1 MAQQNKSN
9 SLTEGSVARG
19 MLLFAI
25 PIFISNLFQQLYNAA
40 DSLIVGNF
48 LGGEALAAVG
58 SSGSLIFLLTG
69 FVNGV
74 ALGAGVLIARY
85 FGAKDYDEMKTSVYT
100 SLIGSAVLCAVLML
114 IGLVGCHSLLELINT
129 PEEILAD
136 SSLYL
141 DIYVLGLPFMFFYN
155 IATGIFSALG
165 DSKTPFYFL
174 AVSSLSNIGVDILF
188 VAGLKMGVA
197 GVAWATFLC
206 QGVSCVLAMVVV
218 FRRISAFKSKNKV
231 VLFSWNMLGK
241 VAMVAIPSI
250 LQQSFVSVGNIILQ
264 SVINTFG
271 ASVIAGYSA
280 AVKLNNMVITSFTTL
295 GNGIS
300 NYTSQNMGAGKM
312 DRVHKGFGAGR
323 NLVWII
329 CVPIVLL
336 YFFFG
341 RFLLLLFMNDPQ
353 GPAIDTGMLFLRILS
368 PFYFV
373 VSLKL
378 VTDGILRGCGMMVR
392 FMIATFSDLILRV
405 GIAIVLSSTA
415 LGSTGIWM
423 AWPVGWCIGTG
434 LSLVFY
440 FTAIRKVL
448 AESPAKA
455 EAEGKAAEA
464 RAEAEFAAD
473 AEMETL

>member
-1 MAQQNKSN
+1 MNKD
-9 SLTEGSVARG
+9 LTVGKPSQVLWQFCLPMFGS
-19 MLLFAI
+19 I
-25 PIFISNLFQQLYNAA
+25 IFQQLYNIA
-40 DSLIVGNF
+40 DSLVAGKFI
-48 LGGEALAAVG
+48 GENALAAVG
-58 SSGSLIFLLTG
+58 NSYEITLIF
-69 FVNGV
+69 
-74 ALGAGVLIARY
+74 IAFAFGCNIGCSVIVSRY

-206 QGVSCVLAMVVV
+206 QGCELRAGHGGGVPPHRRLQIQEQGGAVL
-218 FRRISAFKSKNKV
+218 
-231 VLFSWNMLGK
+231 LEH
-241 VAMVAIPSI
+241 
-250 LQQSFVSVGNIILQ
+250 
-264 SVINTFG
+264 
-271 ASVIAGYSA
+271 AGQGGHGRHPQHPA
-280 AVKLNNMVITSFTTL
+280 AELRLCGQHHPAERHQHLWCQRHCRLLCSRQAEQHGHHL
-295 GNGIS
+295 LHHAGQRHS

-440 FTAIRKVL
+440 FAAIRKVL

-455 EAEGKAAEA
+455 EAEGEAAEA

-473 AEMETL
+473 AEMEAL

>member
-1 MAQQNKSN
+1 MNKD
-9 SLTEGSVARG
+9 LTVGKPSQVLWQFCLPMFGS
-19 MLLFAI
+19 I
-25 PIFISNLFQQLYNAA
+25 IFQQLYNIA
-40 DSLIVGNF
+40 DSLVAGKFI
-48 LGGEALAAVG
+48 GENALAAVG
-58 SSGSLIFLLTG
+58 NSYEITLIF
-69 FVNGV
+69 
-74 ALGAGVLIARY
+74 IAFAFGCNIGCSVIVSRY
-85 FGAKDYDEMKTSVYT
+85 FGAKEYDDMKTSVYT
-100 SLIGSAVLCAVLML
+100 ALIGSAVLCAALMVF
-114 IGLVGCHSLLELINT
+114 GLLGCRSLLELINP
-129 PEEILAD
+129 PEEMLAD
-136 SSLYL
+136 SALYL

-188 VAGLKMGVA
+188 VAGFHMGVA

-206 QGVSCVLAMVVV
+206 QGVSCILAMVVV
-218 FRRISAFKSKNKV
+218 FRRMKAIPAQRKTV
-231 VLFSWNMLGK
+231 WFSWNMLGK
-241 VAMVAIPSI
+241 IAVVAIPSI
-250 LQQSFVSVGNIILQ
+250 LQQSFISVGNITLQ

-312 DRVHKGFGAGR
+312 DRVKAGFGAGR
-323 NLVWII
+323 NLVWLI
-329 CVPIVLL
+329 CVPIVIL

-341 RFLLLLFMNDPQ
+341 RTLLLLFMNDPQ
-353 GPAIDTGMLFLRILS
+353 GPAIDTGMLFLHILS

-378 VTDGILRGCGMMVR
+378 VTDGILRGCGLMGR
-392 FMIATFSDLILRV
+392 FMVATFTDLILRV
-405 GIAIVLSSTA
+405 GMAIVLSGTE
-415 LGSTGIWM
+415 LGSTGIWLS
-423 AWPVGWCIGTG
+423 WPIGWCIGTV

-440 FTAIRKVL
+440 VTAIRKAL
-448 AESPAKA
+448 AEPVAQA
-455 EAEGKAAEA
+455 EAQGLEEEPVAQ
-464 RAEAEFAAD
+464 AEFAAQ